1 LLLAVLS
8 AVMLF
13 AWHPWQ
19 DNTLPPALTIS
30 PRTGVGLGDGV
41 VVDGARRPTTADARV
56 ASAERGAAASRPVA
70 LAERQVPE
78 LGISGARPASRAAS
92 PATPEGPPQNPSPA
106 PAPVP
111 VPMPVS
117 TPAPAP
123 APAPIPSPQP
133 VDAVE
138 EAPAPPD
145 RSTAVV
151 KVPVRVENA
160 TVQICDSHEYVLTFS
175 VFLEGMVF
183 APAGS
188 ENSVVRVVGGETVV
202 AESFLGAVSEASWHE
217 IEVDFAA
224 SSDPEGFYA
233 IYLDGEPIE
242 LAAGVGLIPSGS
254 VCAPMEVGLFRD
266 GQPVQE
272 SSEFR
277 IAGLEFSD
285 AQDSAV
291 P

>member
-1 LLLAVLS
+1 
-8 AVMLF
+8 MLF
-13 AWHPWQ
+13 AWHPWK
-19 DNTLPPALTIS
+19 DDALPPALTIS
-30 PRTGVGLGDGV
+30 PKTGVGLGDGV
-41 VVDGARRPTTADARV
+41 AVDGARLSTINDARV
-56 ASAERGAAASRPVA
+56 ASAGRGAAASRPVA
-70 LAERQVPE
+70 LAGRQMPE
-78 LGISGARPASRAAS
+78 LGVSDARPASRAV
-92 PATPEGPPQNPSPA
+92 ATPGGPPQNPSPA
-106 PAPVP
+106 PVPVS

-123 APAPIPSPQP
+123 APAPILSPQP
-133 VDAVE
+133 VDAVA

-145 RSTAVV
+145 RSTAGV

-160 TVQICDSHEYVLTFS
+160 TVQICDGHEYVLTFS
-175 VFLEGMVF
+175 VYREGMVF
-183 APAGS
+183 DPSGN

-202 AESFLGAVSEASWHE
+202 AESFLEAVSASAWHE

-224 SSDPEGFYA
+224 SNDSEGFYA
-233 IYLDGEPIE
+233 IYLDGEPVE
-242 LAAGVGLIPSGS
+242 LVTGVGLIPSGS

-266 GQPVQE
+266 GQSVQE

-285 AQDSAV
+285 AQESAL

>member
-1 LLLAVLS
+1 MLLAVLS

-13 AWHPWQ
+13 AWHPWE
-19 DNTLPPALTIS
+19 DNALPPALTIS

-41 VVDGARRPTTADARV
+41 VVDRARLPTTADARV
-56 ASAERGAAASRPVA
+56 ALAERGAAASRPVA

-78 LGISGARPASRAAS
+78 LGVSGARPAIRAAS
-92 PATPEGPPQNPSPA
+92 PATPVGPPQSPSPA

-151 KVPVRVENA
+151 KVPVRVENEESEA
-160 TVQICDSHEYVLTFS
+160 CEGHAYVVTDEAQVLALQSLLAALTEEGLGEAVVDPGAPDSGERLYV
-175 VFLEGMVF
+175 VFLEGEPVEAVIGPGLVATIC
-183 APAGS
+183 APAV
-188 ENSVVRVVGGETVV
+188 ELMPDE
-202 AESFLGAVSEASWHE
+202 APEPES
-217 IEVDFAA
+217 
-224 SSDPEGFYA
+224 
-233 IYLDGEPIE
+233 
-242 LAAGVGLIPSGS
+242 
-254 VCAPMEVGLFRD
+254 
-266 GQPVQE
+266 
-272 SSEFR
+272 
-277 IAGLEFSD
+277 
-285 AQDSAV
+285 
-291 P
+291 